1 MTIVTLTM
9 NPAVDVFASV
19 PKVAPKLKLRCSGAR
34 RDPGGGGINVA
45 RVAARMGAD
54 VRAIFPAGGPNGE
67 TLCRLVKAEVRECEI
82 VSISEET
89 RENCNIREEATGE
102 QYRFIFPG
110 PRLSVA
116 ERDACR
122 RCVSSLRPAPEY
134 FVISGGL
141 PGAVDPDFIASVIND
156 VKHMESRVIVD
167 AAGPALAAALDA
179 GVFLA
184 KPNLSELEDYL
195 GTSLRSRAEIFS
207 ACQTLVAAG
216 KVEAVALTMGAKG
229 AMLVTRD
236 AVLEAPALQVAKQ
249 SEIGAGDS
257 FLGALV
263 WALDSRHDLEAAF
276 RFAMA
281 AGAAALLAPGTQLS
295 RRGDVEQLVQ
305 DVTVLTQSL
314 GNPSAI

>member
-1 MTIVTLTM
+1 
-9 NPAVDVFASV
+9 
-19 PKVAPKLKLRCSGAR
+19 
-34 RDPGGGGINVA
+34 
-45 RVAARMGAD
+45 
-54 VRAIFPAGGPNGE
+54 
-67 TLCRLVKAEVRECEI
+67 VKAEVRECEI

-89 RENCNIREEATGE
+89 RENWNIREEATGE

-110 PRLSVA
+110 PRLSVT

-122 RCVSSLRPAPEY
+122 RCVTSRRPAPEY

-141 PGAVDPDFIASVIND
+141 PGAVDPDFMASIIGD
-156 VKHMESRVIVD
+156 AKHMESRVIVD
-167 AAGPALAAALDA
+167 ASGPALAAALDA

-184 KPNLSELEDYL
+184 KPNLNELEDYV

-207 ACQTLVAAG
+207 ACQTLLAAR
-216 KVEAVALTMGAKG
+216 KVEAVAVTMGAKG

-236 AVLEAPALQVAKQ
+236 ALFEAPALQVAKQ

-257 FLGALV
+257 FLGTLV
-263 WALDSRHDLEAAF
+263 WALDSRHDLQTAF

-295 RRGDVEQLVQ
+295 RRADVEQLVEG
-305 DVTVLTQSL
+305 VMVLTQPL